1 MEQTTDII
9 ACVVLGVAL
18 QLLTAFYCQTNKA
31 MGRSQF
37 LLQGSA
43 LLWIGM
49 VFLKWY
55 YLNLI
60 LPPADSIT
68 HEHFSRIVAQLI
80 NDGQFS
86 TLMTYFGIGN
96 RGYQFA
102 LGIFYAITGFEEIVV
117 YAVHA
122 CLAYWGLLSLLDLYT
137 RHFKAD
143 RIPFIL
149 ILFSVFSPSAMF
161 WSVANMKEGA
171 ALWGICMMMRF
182 TLIYLPSHKG
192 KPQVLATIGF
202 FTIALLRP
210 QVAILW
216 MAGIACGTLA
226 RQLKV
231 KMVVTC
237 LVGMVAAIFLIQQ
250 LAPGILETIGQ
261 KGLVATAEGEYLK
274 RVGKNAAGGGAAITF
289 ASGRP
294 TPVFSGL
301 ILILARPF
309 PTEARNL
316 VGYAASAETWV
327 ILCIMV
333 SYWLMV
339 HHNRSCRGNCSAG
352 STPLPCRWS
361 SIRRS
366 TCE

>member
-1 MEQTTDII
+1 
-9 ACVVLGVAL
+9 
-18 QLLTAFYCQTNKA
+18 
-31 MGRSQF
+31 
-37 LLQGSA
+37 
-43 LLWIGM
+43 
-49 VFLKWY
+49 
-55 YLNLI
+55 
-60 LPPADSIT
+60 
-68 HEHFSRIVAQLI
+68 
-80 NDGQFS
+80 
-86 TLMTYFGIGN
+86 
-96 RGYQFA
+96 
-102 LGIFYAITGFEEIVV
+102 
-117 YAVHA
+117 
-122 CLAYWGLLSLLDLYT
+122 
-137 RHFKAD
+137 
-143 RIPFIL
+143 
-149 ILFSVFSPSAMF
+149 
-161 WSVANMKEGA
+161 MKEGA

-261 KGLVATAEGEYLK
+261 KGLVATAEDEYQK
-274 RVGKNAAGGGAAITF
+274 RVGKNEAGGGAAITF

-294 TPVFSGL
+294 TPVVSGL

-339 HHNRSCRGNCSAG
+339 KDKGLVLRHPFTFSILGTLFGFSFFFSYMYNMGLMVRQRLMAYPLILALMAIPALAEIVRKNYQKAQKSKLTPPPPSQGVRNVRNRRPGPAVPISHPPIRERAG
-352 STPLPCRWS
+352 
-361 SIRRS
+361 
-366 TCE
+366 